1 MFGNSEGEVRTYH
14 GTKKMF
20 EDFLK
25 RHNLNKL
32 GIHFHTLR
40 HTYSNMLFEANQNPK
55 VIQALLG
62 HKSVKTTLTTYNSVD
77 KSYFG
82 QATEVL
88 NNQFKSQREKSVQEL
103 EDDELDEE
111 LERLLKEKQAR
122 RKRNK
127 DFEM

>member
-1 MFGNSEGEVRTYH
+1 
-14 GTKKMF
+14 
-20 EDFLK
+20 
-25 RHNLNKL
+25 
-32 GIHFHTLR
+32 
-40 HTYSNMLFEANQNPK
+40 MLFWIDQNLK

-62 HKSVKTTLTTYNSVD
+62 HKSVKTTLTTYNSVN

-88 NNQFKSQREKSVQEL
+88 NSQFKSQREKSVQEL

-122 RKRNK
+122 RKRNR